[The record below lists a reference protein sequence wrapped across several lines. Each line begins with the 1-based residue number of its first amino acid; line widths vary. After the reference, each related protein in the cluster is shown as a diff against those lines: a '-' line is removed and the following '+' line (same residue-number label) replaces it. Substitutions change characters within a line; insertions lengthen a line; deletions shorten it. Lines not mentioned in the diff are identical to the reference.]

1 MVKLYIIIGQCYLT
15 KLGTKLTPLFKTLPV
30 SLIPQLQKKALKV
43 NVLSRAPENI
53 KFNTW
58 PAADP
63 KRILQIKRIQVQDP
77 GILIGSTESEESAR

>member
-15 KLGTKLTPLFKTLPV
+15 KFYASLTPLFKTLSV
-30 SLIPQLQKKALKV
+30 SLILQRKEKALKV
-43 NVLSRAPENI
+43 NVLSRASENI

-63 KRILQIKRIQVQDP
+63 KQILQIKRIQVQDQLKP
-77 GILIGSTESEESAR
+77 E